1 MICMGSRGLWSNDGM
16 LQIKMCATNS
26 KTRMLCTNHKRCSTE
41 DLWNHNFPFCF
52 WVMAKTIS
60 FQNIMIITLKL
71 SYYIS
76 GLFYFSSAWILNL
89 WTKRLFLSHSL
100 WLLNARNFEF
110 KLMFVSDIIKFPQG
124 ISEISVF
131 SAPTFAVL
139 PQQVM
144 IKGKAPRIGAKFPWQ
159 YIIKIHHGCC
169 HLYIISDGIIV
180 IYFSISF
187 SSSLFSFVFDSLW
200 HGHEP
205 IKNPCI
211 SNISPHRC

>member
-124 ISEISVF
+124 ISEISHSQEWEWWTAAIGVICVF
-131 SAPTFAVL
+131 CSHLCSTATTSDD
-139 PQQVM
+139 
-144 IKGKAPRIGAKFPWQ
+144 KGKGTKDRSQVPLTIYYQNPSWLLPSLHHIWRDHCYLFQ
-159 YIIKIHHGCC
+159 YLIQ
-169 HLYIISDGIIV
+169 
-180 IYFSISF
+180 
-187 SSSLFSFVFDSLW
+187 
-200 HGHEP
+200 
-205 IKNPCI
+205 
-211 SNISPHRC
+211 